1 MGFRFRKSFKIA
13 PAVKF
18 NLGGKSA
25 GFSVG
30 GKHGGA
36 SWNSRSGTHV
46 RASAHGTG
54 VSYRKKVVGKKK
66 KTSSKPGSG
75 GLVFLAAFLLAGL
88 ATIDWAKLG
97 GGLIKMLPAAGG
109 ILALFVLLKLVLWF
123 ASREKNTE
131 APEPAAPVI
140 EDVPVTVTWEPE
152 SKPEP
157 VQRLKPE
164 NYDQYCEIELARPE
178 SVFPRKPNVGALLD
192 LKPDPLYPRDSKAVK
207 ACWVYEREERI
218 AGYIKKSDADLRNLM
233 REYWSAGGRVD
244 AQVRYNYDALGI
256 FIGFKK

>member
-1 MGFRFRKSFKIA
+1 MGLRFRKSFKIA
-13 PAVKF
+13 PGVKF

-30 GKHGGA
+30 GKYGGG

-54 VSYRKKVVGKKK
+54 LSYRKKVGGKK
-66 KTSSKPGSG
+66 KTSSRPGG
-75 GLVFLAAFLLAGL
+75 GLALLAVFLLVV
-88 ATIDWAKLG
+88 INWAKLG
-97 GGLIKMLPAAGG
+97 GVLVKILPAAGG
-109 ILALFVLLKLVLWF
+109 VLALFVLLKLALWF
-123 ASREKNTE
+123 AGRRKTAED
-131 APEPAAPVI
+131 PEPAAPVI
-140 EDVPVTVTWEPE
+140 EDGPVTVTWEPE
-152 SKPEP
+152 VKPEP

-164 NYDQYCEIELARPE
+164 DYDQCCEVELARPE
-178 SVFPRKPNVGALLD
+178 SVFPRKPDVGALLD

-207 ACWVYEREERI
+207 ACWVYQGEERI

-244 AQVRYNYDALGI
+244 AQVRYNYDALGV
-256 FIGFKK
+256 FIGFKR